1 MYSIPESVRA
11 FLNGPKK
18 HWIGGEWVEAASG
31 RTFPVYNPSTGD
43 ILTEAARG
51 DGADVD
57 RAVQAARQAFEHGA
71 WPRLTPYERGQLLYK
86 LADVIEQHAE
96 ELAILESLDNGKPIR
111 DARRI
116 DIPAAIRHFRYYAG
130 WANKIAGDTLAH
142 SQRGNYLAYT
152 VREPVGV
159 VGQIIPWNFP
169 LLMAAWKLAPALA
182 CGNTVVLKPAEQ
194 TPLTALRLAELA
206 KEAGFPPGVINI
218 VTGYGEEAGA
228 ALVAHSDVDKVAFT
242 GSTAVGQEILRQS
255 AGNLKKVSLELGGKS
270 PNVIFADA
278 DLKRAIPNAFF
289 GLFYNQGQVCVAGSR
304 LFVEKSIADQ
314 VIEGLVQMA
323 KQMKIGPSLDPE
335 TQFGP
340 VVSQEH
346 LERIESYIALGKQ
359 EGAQLALEGGRLS
372 ELGDGYFISPTIFTN
387 VDNRMRIAQEEIF
400 GPVLGVQVFEDV
412 EEVIQRCNDTIYGLA
427 AGVWTSNLRTA
438 QLMSRRLKAGT
449 VWVNCYN
456 VMDDAVPFGGYKFS
470 GIGREM
476 GSYALDLYTQVKSV
490 WVNYD

>member
-1 MYSIPESVRA
+1 
-11 FLNGPKK
+11 
-18 HWIGGEWVEAASG
+18 
-31 RTFPVYNPSTGD
+31 
-43 ILTEAARG
+43 
-51 DGADVD
+51 
-57 RAVQAARQAFEHGA
+57 
-71 WPRLTPYERGQLLYK
+71 
-86 LADVIEQHAE
+86 
-96 ELAILESLDNGKPIR
+96 
-111 DARRI
+111 
-116 DIPAAIRHFRYYAG
+116 
-130 WANKIAGDTLAH
+130 
-142 SQRGNYLAYT
+142 
-152 VREPVGV
+152 
-159 VGQIIPWNFP
+159 
-169 LLMAAWKLAPALA
+169 
-182 CGNTVVLKPAEQ
+182 
-194 TPLTALRLAELA
+194 
-206 KEAGFPPGVINI
+206 
-218 VTGYGEEAGA
+218 
-228 ALVAHSDVDKVAFT
+228 
-242 GSTAVGQEILRQS
+242 
-255 AGNLKKVSLELGGKS
+255 
-270 PNVIFADA
+270 
-278 DLKRAIPNAFF
+278 
-289 GLFYNQGQVCVAGSR
+289 
-304 LFVEKSIADQ
+304 
-314 VIEGLVQMA
+314 
-323 KQMKIGPSLDPE
+323 MKIGPSLDPE